1 MSETSVTADTSEAAD
16 VTQRIAARVRALR
29 AERGLSIEA
38 LASACDVS
46 RSAISLIERGESSPT
61 AVVLDKLATGLG
73 VALAD
78 LFADAAPEAA
88 PQPLARRA
96 SQPIWRDPDSG
107 YVRRGISP
115 TGHPSPIQIV
125 EVDFP
130 PGARVAYE
138 TGARAAVIHQQVWVL
153 EGRIDLTVGEDR
165 HRLEAGDCLAMRL
178 DRPTVFHNP
187 TRKPAHYVVVLC
199 TESGPRK

>member
-1 MSETSVTADTSEAAD
+1 MDTPDTAAPLD
-16 VTQRIAARVRALR
+16 VTRRIAARVKALR

-38 LASACDVS
+38 LAAACEVS

-78 LFADAAPEAA
+78 LFTDAAPASA

-96 SQPIWRDPDSG
+96 AQPVWRDPDSG
-107 YVRRGISP
+107 YVRRSVSP
-115 TGHPSPIQIV
+115 GGYPSPVQIV

-138 TGARAAVIHQQVWVL
+138 TGARAPVIHQQVWVL
-153 EGRIDLTVGEDR
+153 EGRIELTMGNEQ

-178 DRPTVFHNP
+178 DRPTVFRNP

-199 TESGPRK
+199 TEPGPRR